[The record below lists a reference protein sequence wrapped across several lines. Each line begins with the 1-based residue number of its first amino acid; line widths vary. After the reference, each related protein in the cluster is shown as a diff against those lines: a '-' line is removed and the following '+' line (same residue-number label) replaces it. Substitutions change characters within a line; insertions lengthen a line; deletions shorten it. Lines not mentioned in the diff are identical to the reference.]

1 MKNPASQGSVPGP
14 SPSLPAGM
22 PEKIYYKIGEVCDIT
37 EVPSHVL
44 RFWEKQFPQLAPNKT
59 QSGHRLYKK
68 RDIQTVL
75 QIKNLL
81 YDRKF
86 TIRGAREFL
95 SSSVPATSLP
105 PAPQEPGA
113 RLGRLKEGL
122 LRLSALL
129 HRPVPFDR

>member
-1 MKNPASQGSVPGP
+1 
-14 SPSLPAGM
+14 M

-95 SSSVPATSLP
+95 AASAPGALPP
-105 PAPQEPGA
+105 PAPIEPGA

-122 LRLSALL
+122 LRLSSILQ
-129 HRPVPFDR
+129 RPAPFDR